1 MHEDIRDKA
10 YIDHDDVI
18 ALNFIKSPGR
28 YYFRRHFRQGLR
40 SHVMEIITHADMEK
54 EKQGTVVEGVRW
66 YPKAVPYRI
75 FRIFRTRLKTLDD
88 ALQEIGTVKLVE
100 KYLSPDHMAHSRE
113 FIVDYLGP
121 RGRSPLLCGVQEHV
135 DGEILDFWSILD
147 SEAFVDSMYAQLCPH
162 TDQASA
168 ASWKARARQQSAHL
182 IGKIKRMIMESYHVP
197 DLAGAGNLVMDRNG
211 DIRLVDINNISKVF
225 FDDTI
230 RLDDRGYPVCDKS
243 IEALSLLE
251 AKILGRPVDHHE
263 VIYEI
268 FLDPDRRREVKALEL
283 LFFERQKTAGRTG

>member
-10 YIDHDDVI
+10 CIDHDDVI
-18 ALNFIKSPGR
+18 ALNFIKSPGK

-40 SHVMEIITHADMEK
+40 SHVMEIIIPADMEK

-66 YPKAVPYRI
+66 YPKAVPFRI

-135 DGEILDFWSILD
+135 EGEILDPWSILN
-147 SEAFVDSMYAQLCPH
+147 SEALFDCMYDLLCPH
-162 TDQASA
+162 TDEVSA
-168 ASWKARARQQSAHL
+168 ASWKARAWQQSARL

-251 AKILGRPVDHHE
+251 AKTLGGPVDDQE
-263 VIYEI
+263 VIYKI
-268 FLDPDRRREVKALEL
+268 FLDPERRKEVKALEQI
-283 LFFERQKTAGRTG
+283 FFERQKTAGRTD

>member
-283 LFFERQKTAGRTG
+283 FFFERQKTAGRTG